1 MFIEDA
7 IKEYIYEIQVRNYT
21 PRTIKGYKNNI
32 LRFSQ
37 FIKNQCSIV
46 ELEDVAPLH
55 IKQYLNSLKEKGRS
69 PVYIN
74 TILKNLRS
82 FFQYCYEEG
91 YCLNVAKKVIWLKEK
106 KVVISTFSDV
116 EVKKMLEYWKFTSY
130 LHARNK
136 CIMAVLFDTGIRNF
150 ELCTLKTLDVRETVI
165 HIMGKGRKER
175 VVPIS
180 PYLKKVM
187 IKYERIKESYLS
199 DDILHY
205 DNYFLSSRNK
215 PLTTEAVERI
225 VKIAGEGAKVRKE
238 IRCSPHT
245 CRHYFA
251 QAQIRNGLDVYSL
264 SRLLGHESIAI
275 TKRYL
280 QGIRDDTIL
289 EISVKSS
296 PLMNLKI

>member
-1 MFIEDA
+1 MLIDDGV
-7 IKEYIYEIQVRNYT
+7 KEYIYEIQIRNYT
-21 PRTIKGYKNNI
+21 PRTIKGYRNNI

-37 FIKNQCSIV
+37 YVKNEWNIAD
-46 ELEDVAPLH
+46 LEEVTPAH

-69 PVYIN
+69 PIYIN

-82 FFQYCYEEG
+82 FFKYCYQEG
-91 YCLNVAKKVIWLKEK
+91 YCMNIASKVIWLKEK
-106 KVVISTFSDV
+106 KTVIETFTDN
-116 EVKKMLEYWKFTSY
+116 EVKKMIEHWKFSSY
-130 LHARNK
+130 LHARNR

-150 ELCTLKTLDVRETVI
+150 ELCELNRLDVKETVI

-180 PYLKKVM
+180 PYLKKTM
-187 IKYERIKESYLS
+187 IKYERIRDAYLA

-205 DNYFLSSRNK
+205 NNYFLSSRNK
-215 PLTTEAVERI
+215 PLTTEAIER
-225 VKIAGEGAKVRKE
+225 VVRLAGEGAKVREE

-251 QAQIRNGLDVYSL
+251 QAQLRNGLDVYSL
-264 SRLLGHESIAI
+264 SRLLGHENISI

-280 QGIRDDTIL
+280 QGLKDSEVL
-289 EISVKSS
+289 ELGVKTS